1 MEYRV
6 EHDSMGEVRVPAD
19 KYWGAQ
25 TERSHN
31 NFPIGV
37 GIETMPAEI
46 IHAFGIL
53 KKAAARANRALRPE
67 KMTEEKLA
75 AIEQSADEVIS
86 GQLLDNFPLVVW
98 QTGSGT
104 QSNMNSNEVIANRG
118 NEIAGKK
125 LLHPN
130 DDINMSQSSND
141 TFPTA
146 MHIAAVCA
154 LEDKV
159 IPAIDTLVSTF
170 RRLEAE
176 NEGVVKSGRTHL
188 QDATPIS
195 FPQEISGWRTSLER
209 DKELLLLAVKPLK
222 ELALGGTAVGTGLNT
237 PKGFDTAVA
246 AEIAKLTGKD
256 FKTAENKFHALT
268 SKDEIVFAHGALKA
282 LAADMMKIANDVRWL
297 ASGPR
302 DGLGEIFIPEN
313 EPGSSIMPGKVI
325 PTQCEAVT
333 MVAVQVMGNDV
344 AVSMAASQGN
354 FELNVFMPV
363 CIYNFLQSA
372 RLLAESAQAAVG
384 HGVEIHHWHE
394 RREQPDKPPRVVR
407 VVDQPPERPGKRQQQ
422 HGRAAREQQAPVQQ
436 RAHQPPDIPAPA
448 GDLRRRQLRHEQICQ
463 RVQQARWE
471 EHHRQRHAVHDAV
484 ARERAVGRQA
494 GAFESARNE
503 QVLERRERR
512 ARIRRHCQRQ
522 RHGEHPPR
530 QVRHGF
536 AAAAVFAPVEQ
547 IHCRHHQQ

>member
-75 AIEQSADEVIS
+75 AIEQAADEVIS

-170 RRLEAE
+170 RRLEVE

-195 FPQEISGWRTSLER
+195 FPQEISGWRSSLER
-209 DKELLLLAVKPLK
+209 DRELLLLAVKPLK
-222 ELALGGTAVGTGLNT
+222 ELALGGTAVCTGLNT

-313 EPGSSIMPGKVI
+313 EPGSSIMPGKVN

-372 RLLAESAQAAVG
+372 RLLAESIVSFNDRCACGIRANREKMEHNLHNSLMLVTALNPYIGYENAAKTAKKAYKENISLKEACVSLG
-384 HGVEIHHWHE
+384 FLTAE
-394 RREQPDKPPRVVR
+394 RFDEVFH
-407 VVDQPPERPGKRQQQ
+407 PENM
-422 HGRAAREQQAPVQQ
+422 
-436 RAHQPPDIPAPA
+436 I
-448 GDLRRRQLRHEQICQ
+448 
-463 RVQQARWE
+463 
-471 EHHRQRHAVHDAV
+471 
-484 ARERAVGRQA
+484 
-494 GAFESARNE
+494 
-503 QVLERRERR
+503 
-512 ARIRRHCQRQ
+512 
-522 RHGEHPPR
+522 
-530 QVRHGF
+530 
-536 AAAAVFAPVEQ
+536 
-547 IHCRHHQQ
+547 

>member
-37 GIETMPAEI
+37 SIETMPAEI

-75 AIEQSADEVIS
+75 AIEQAADEVIS

-159 IPAIDTLVSTF
+159 IPAIDTLVTTF

-176 NEGVVKSGRTHL
+176 NAGVVKSGRTHL

-195 FPQEISGWRTSLER
+195 FPQEISGWRSSLER

-313 EPGSSIMPGKVI
+313 EPGSSIMPGKVN

-372 RLLAESAQAAVG
+372 RLLAESIVSFNDRCAVG
-384 HGVEIHHWHE
+384 IRANREKMEHNLHNSLMLVTALNPYIGYENAAKTAKKAYKENISLKEACVSLGFLTAE
-394 RREQPDKPPRVVR
+394 RFDEVFH
-407 VVDQPPERPGKRQQQ
+407 PENM
-422 HGRAAREQQAPVQQ
+422 
-436 RAHQPPDIPAPA
+436 I
-448 GDLRRRQLRHEQICQ
+448 
-463 RVQQARWE
+463 
-471 EHHRQRHAVHDAV
+471 
-484 ARERAVGRQA
+484 
-494 GAFESARNE
+494 
-503 QVLERRERR
+503 
-512 ARIRRHCQRQ
+512 
-522 RHGEHPPR
+522 
-530 QVRHGF
+530 
-536 AAAAVFAPVEQ
+536 
-547 IHCRHHQQ
+547 

>member
-75 AIEQSADEVIS
+75 AIEQAADEVIS

-118 NEIAGKK
+118 NEIAGRK

-159 IPAIDTLVSTF
+159 IPAIDTLVTTF

-313 EPGSSIMPGKVI
+313 EPGSSIMPGKVN

-372 RLLAESAQAAVG
+372 RLLAESIVSFNDRCACGIRANREKMEHNLHNSLMLVTALNPYIGYENAAKTAKKAYKENISLKEACVSLG
-384 HGVEIHHWHE
+384 FLTAE
-394 RREQPDKPPRVVR
+394 RFDEVFH
-407 VVDQPPERPGKRQQQ
+407 PENM
-422 HGRAAREQQAPVQQ
+422 
-436 RAHQPPDIPAPA
+436 I
-448 GDLRRRQLRHEQICQ
+448 
-463 RVQQARWE
+463 
-471 EHHRQRHAVHDAV
+471 
-484 ARERAVGRQA
+484 
-494 GAFESARNE
+494 
-503 QVLERRERR
+503 
-512 ARIRRHCQRQ
+512 
-522 RHGEHPPR
+522 
-530 QVRHGF
+530 
-536 AAAAVFAPVEQ
+536 
-547 IHCRHHQQ
+547 

>member
-75 AIEQSADEVIS
+75 AIEQAADEVIS

-159 IPAIDTLVSTF
+159 IPAIDTLVTTF

-195 FPQEISGWRTSLER
+195 FPQEISGWRSSLER
-209 DKELLLLAVKPLK
+209 DRELLLLAVKPLK

-302 DGLGEIFIPEN
+302 CGLGEITIPEN
-313 EPGSSIMPGKVI
+313 EPGSSIMPGKVN

-372 RLLAESAQAAVG
+372 RLLAESIVSFNDRCACGIRANREKMEHNLHNSLMLVTALNPYIGYENAAKTAKKAYKENISLKEACVSLG
-384 HGVEIHHWHE
+384 FLTAE
-394 RREQPDKPPRVVR
+394 RFDEVFH
-407 VVDQPPERPGKRQQQ
+407 PENM
-422 HGRAAREQQAPVQQ
+422 
-436 RAHQPPDIPAPA
+436 I
-448 GDLRRRQLRHEQICQ
+448 
-463 RVQQARWE
+463 
-471 EHHRQRHAVHDAV
+471 
-484 ARERAVGRQA
+484 
-494 GAFESARNE
+494 
-503 QVLERRERR
+503 
-512 ARIRRHCQRQ
+512 
-522 RHGEHPPR
+522 
-530 QVRHGF
+530 
-536 AAAAVFAPVEQ
+536 
-547 IHCRHHQQ
+547 